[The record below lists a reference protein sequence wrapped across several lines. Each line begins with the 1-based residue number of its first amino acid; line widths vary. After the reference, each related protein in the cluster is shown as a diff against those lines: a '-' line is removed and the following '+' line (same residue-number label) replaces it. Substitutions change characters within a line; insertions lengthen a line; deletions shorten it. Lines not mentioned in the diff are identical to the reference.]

1 MARGCETTNLV
12 LALAIGAWDA
22 ERRPGLASS
31 FGYGVSETAGRE
43 RLLALGRRPE
53 SGGERAA
60 AADRH
65 VVPEAASSARRSPT
79 SGQSEEGSLLGCG
92 IYPGGRAALEGV
104 DPQVLRRH
112 DKYLLLNHLGHV
124 SRGPKEPGHRES
136 VGHF

>member
-12 LALAIGAWDA
+12 QALAIAAWDA

-65 VVPEAASSARRSPT
+65 VVPEAAFFARRWPT

-92 IYPGGRAALEGV
+92 IYPGAPYGRKRAVRRIPGV
-104 DPQVLRRH
+104 T
-112 DKYLLLNHLGHV
+112 V
-124 SRGPKEPGHRES
+124 SVHC
-136 VGHF
+136 